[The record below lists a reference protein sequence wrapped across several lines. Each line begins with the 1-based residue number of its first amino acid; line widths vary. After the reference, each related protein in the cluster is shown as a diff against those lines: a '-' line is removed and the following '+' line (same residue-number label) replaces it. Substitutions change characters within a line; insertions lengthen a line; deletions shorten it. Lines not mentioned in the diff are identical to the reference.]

1 MGMTSRLLGLAFA
14 AADLLLELDGD
25 GRVQFAIGA
34 GPRPGLD
41 PASAWDKTPL
51 VDQIAP
57 AERHK
62 LRRLLAELQPGQR
75 SPSIDLLFA
84 TGEGQG
90 RRARFHAF
98 RLPELGG
105 TISCALAWD
114 GELETLVETS
124 PQGMLGTDALLDRT
138 RDLLTGPTPAAVAI
152 DFVDLPGLSRPDDGH
167 RRAAASIEALLQLA
181 SFDGAS
187 AARLTPE
194 RFAVVR
200 DSHDQSDLAGDIRSA
215 GAAEGVSLDV
225 EIARALPDPGIAAGM
240 TIRALRLALE
250 NCLKDGVTAAG
261 AGFAESLNETVRGAE
276 RFRAVVRARDFSLK
290 YQPIVDL
297 KTRDVHHFEALTRF
311 TGTSGPAETIHM
323 AEELGLIEGFDLVV
337 AEKAVVQLK
346 RPGRGQTCI
355 AVNVSAASLAGD
367 AYVDHLL
374 RQTATTP
381 DLRKR
386 LMVEVTET
394 AALADLDGADRRLRA
409 LRDAGIRI
417 CLDDFGAG
425 AASFD
430 YLGRLS
436 LDTVKIDGHFMRD
449 IADNARS
456 RTLIGHLVKL
466 CGDLHLSTVAEMVET
481 EGQADAVKALGV
493 GFGQG
498 WLFGR
503 PQDEPVVA
511 APAPQVQPAV
521 RRRGEVEAWG

>member
-14 AADLLLELDGD
+14 AADLLVELDGE
-25 GRVQFAIGA
+25 GRVQFAVGA
-34 GPRPGLD
+34 GPRAGLD
-41 PASAWDKTPL
+41 PASAWGKAPL
-51 VDQIAP
+51 VDHVAQAD
-57 AERHK
+57 RHR
-62 LRRLLAELQPGQR
+62 LHRLLLDLKAGQR
-75 SPSIDLLFA
+75 SPSIDLLFP
-84 TGEGQG
+84 TGDGQA

-98 RLPELGG
+98 RLPELGA
-105 TISCALAWD
+105 TVSCALAWEGDLQPIGADAPAEMLDTD
-114 GELETLVETS
+114 G
-124 PQGMLGTDALLDRT
+124 LLDRT
-138 RDLLTGPTPAAVAI
+138 RDILTGSRPSSVAI
-152 DFVDLPGLSRPDDGH
+152 DFVDVPGISRADDAH

-181 SFDGAS
+181 SVDGAS

-194 RFAVVR
+194 RFAVLR
-200 DSHDQSDLAGDIRSA
+200 DSEDQGDLANDIRSA
-215 GAAEGVSLDV
+215 GQAGGLSLEV
-225 EIARALPDPGIAAGM
+225 EVARALPDPGIAAGM

-250 NCLKDGVTAAG
+250 NCLKNGVTAVG

-276 RFRAVVRARDFSLK
+276 RFRAVVRARDFDLK

-297 KTRDVHHFEALTRF
+297 KSRDLHHFEALARF
-311 TGTSGPAETIHM
+311 KGTSGPAETIHM

-337 AEKAVVQLK
+337 AEKALQQLR
-346 RPGRGQTCI
+346 RPGRSRTRI
-355 AVNVSAASLAGD
+355 AINVSGASLAGD
-367 AYVDHLL
+367 GYVEHLL
-374 RQTATTP
+374 RQTLDTP
-381 DLRKR
+381 ALRKQ

-394 AALADLDGADRRLRA
+394 AALADLEGADRRLRA
-409 LRDAGIRI
+409 LRDAGIQV

-449 IADNARS
+449 IATNERS

-466 CGDLHLSTVAEMVET
+466 CGDLHLATVAEMIET
-481 EGQADAVKALGV
+481 ETQAEAVRALGV

-511 APAPQVQPAV
+511 PPAPEVRPTA